1 MRRRYGG
8 LTIELGDWR
17 AEAGER
23 WLLAGPSGSGKTTAI
38 HLLAGVLKPSEG
50 RVTVCGQDLAALGEA
65 ALDRFRGRHVGIVF
79 QRLHLIGAL
88 DVRRNLALAQSLA
101 GLPVDDARIDEV
113 LERLALAGK
122 AAARPAAL
130 SGGEAQ
136 RAAIARA
143 VLNRPALLL
152 ADEPT
157 AALDP
162 ANKAQVIAM
171 ILDLADRMGAA
182 ILVATHER
190 AVFGERPIRRIEIT
204 VAAAEGGVAAHL
216 REAA

>member
-1 MRRRYGG
+1 VRRRYGG
-8 LTIELGDWR
+8 LTVELGDWR

-23 WLLAGPSGSGKTTAI
+23 WLLAGPSGSGKTTAL
-38 HLLAGVLKPSEG
+38 HLLAGVLQPSEG
-50 RVTVCGQDLAALGEA
+50 RVTVCGQDLGALTGA

-88 DVRRNLALAQSLA
+88 SVRRNLALARSLA
-101 GLPVDDARIDEV
+101 GLPADAARIDEV
-113 LERLALAGK
+113 LERLALSHRAE
-122 AAARPAAL
+122 ARPDSL

-157 AALDP
+157 ASLDD
-162 ANKAQVIAM
+162 ANAARV
-171 ILDLADRMGAA
+171 LDLLFAEADACGATLA
-182 ILVATHER
+182 VASHDAR
-190 AVFGERPIRRIEIT
+190 
-204 VAAAEGGVAAHL
+204 AAARFERRKEL
-216 REAA
+216 RP

>member
-157 AALDP
+157 ASLDD
-162 ANKAQVIAM
+162 ASAARV
-171 ILDLADRMGAA
+171 LDLLFAEAQACGAT
-182 ILVATHER
+182 LVVASHDAR
-190 AVFGERPIRRIEIT
+190 
-204 VAAAEGGVAAHL
+204 AAARFERRKAL
-216 REAA
+216 LP

>member
-38 HLLAGVLKPSEG
+38 HLLAGVLGPSEG
-50 RVTVCGQDLAALGEA
+50 RVTVGGQDLAALSAGE
-65 ALDRFRGRHVGIVF
+65 LDRFRGRRIGIVF

-88 DVRRNLALAQSLA
+88 SVRRNLALAQSLA
-101 GLPVDDARIDEV
+101 GLAVDDARIDEV
-113 LERLALAGK
+113 LDRLALRPR
-122 AAARPAAL
+122 AAAMPETL

-136 RAAIARA
+136 RGAIARA

-157 AALDP
+157 ASLDD
-162 ANKAQVIAM
+162 ANAARV
-171 ILDLADRMGAA
+171 LDLLFAESHACGAT
-182 ILVATHER
+182 LVVASHDSR
-190 AVFGERPIRRIEIT
+190 AAVRFR
-204 VAAAEGGVAAHL
+204 L
-216 REAA
+216 RKDLAP

>member
-157 AALDP
+157 ASLDD
-162 ANKAQVIAM
+162 ANAARV
-171 ILDLADRMGAA
+171 LDLLFAEAQACGAT
-182 ILVATHER
+182 LVVASHDAR
-190 AVFGERPIRRIEIT
+190 
-204 VAAAEGGVAAHL
+204 AAARFERRKAL
-216 REAA
+216 LP

>member
-65 ALDRFRGRHVGIVF
+65 SLDRFRGRHVGIVF

-88 DVRRNLALAQSLA
+88 DVRQNLALAQSLA
-101 GLPVDDARIDEV
+101 GLPVDDARIGEV

-122 AAARPAAL
+122 AGERPAAL

-157 AALDP
+157 ASLDD
-162 ANKAQVIAM
+162 ANAARV
-171 ILDLADRMGAA
+171 LDLLFAEAQACGAT
-182 ILVATHER
+182 LVVASHDAR
-190 AVFGERPIRRIEIT
+190 
-204 VAAAEGGVAAHL
+204 AAARFERRKAL
-216 REAA
+216 LP